1 MTDEDILPAA
11 LAWRIAGHKDA
22 EAVPA
27 DFAQVYVP
35 AAVSRVVQL
44 CGPAESIAERAGGLL
59 PKDVTLA
66 AAEICRQLWLAD
78 RPGGG
83 RPGGADPVPQGFA
96 IPQRAMTLLEPWREW
111 AVG

>member
-35 AAVSRVVQL
+35 AAVSRVVEL
-44 CGPAESIAERAGGLL
+44 CGPAEGIAERAGIAGEEGGAIVNLR
-59 PKDVTLA
+59 DA
-66 AAEICRQLWLAD
+66 AAERRVMLHLA
-78 RPGGG
+78 
-83 RPGGADPVPQGFA
+83 
-96 IPQRAMTLLEPWREW
+96 
-111 AVG
+111 